1 MIIEKFGQRIDATK
15 NPIGAAKLALRAASG
30 CGSKA
35 NAWSWADDAV
45 KALSFTSD
53 EYADRLKSILH
64 DTSTNFPA
72 VSAGIDY
79 VEQL

>member
-1 MIIEKFGQRIDATK
+1 MIIEKFGQRIDATRK
-15 NPIGAAKLALRAASG
+15 PIEAARVALRASAG

-35 NAWSWADDAV
+35 NAWAWADDAV
-45 KALSFTSD
+45 KALSFKSV
-53 EYADRLKSILH
+53 EEADRLKSILY
-64 DTSTNFPA
+64 DSSTNFPA